1 MMTLVYVAFAVLGA
15 AYVLV
20 SMFLGHAHGDASADA
35 GGADAGADG
44 AGHADVAYGDGGHG
58 TASAEGHATSFQFP
72 FFSPLALATLFGSI
86 GAYGLMALRGLGSSE
101 TASLFIAVP
110 AGLVT
115 AYLVTYVSWRL
126 VRSASGSSQVRPA
139 QLVGARAEVLTPI
152 PAGGIG
158 EVAAMVEGQ
167 RFNAPAREVGGRA
180 VVRGQVVRVTE
191 MVGGTLLVSIDEGK
205 AERRV

>member
-20 SMFLGHAHGDASADA
+20 SMFTGHAHGDAAAD
-35 GGADAGADG
+35 GGAADAGA
-44 AGHADVAYGDGGHG
+44 GHAEVAYGEGGHG
-58 TASAEGHATSFQFP
+58 TASAEAHATSFHFP

-86 GAYGLMALRGLGSSE
+86 GAYGLMALRGLGTSE
-101 TASLFIAVP
+101 TASLFVAVP

-126 VRSASGSSQVRPA
+126 VQSASGSSQVRPA

-152 PAGGIG
+152 PEGGVG

-167 RFNAPAREVGGRA
+167 RFNAPAREVNGRA
-180 VVRGQVVRVTE
+180 VARGQLVRVTE
-191 MVGGTLLVSIDEGK
+191 MVGATLLVALDEGK

>member
-20 SMFLGHAHGDASADA
+20 SMFTGHAHGDTAADA
-35 GGADAGADG
+35 GGAEAGPTQ
-44 AGHADVAYGDGGHG
+44 VAYGEGGHG
-58 TASAEGHATSFQFP
+58 TASAAGHATSFHFP

-86 GAYGLMALRGLGSSE
+86 GAYGLMALRGLGTSE
-101 TASLFIAVP
+101 TTSLFVAVP
-110 AGLVT
+110 AGLAT
-115 AYLVTYVSWRL
+115 AYLVTYVSWRV
-126 VRSASGSSQVRPA
+126 VRSASGSSQVRPS

-152 PAGGIG
+152 PEGGIG

-167 RFNAPAREVGGRA
+167 RFNAPAREAAGRA
-180 VVRGQVVRVTE
+180 VARGQLVRVTE
-191 MVGGTLLVSIDEGK
+191 MVGGTLLVTLDDGK

>member
-1 MMTLVYVAFAVLGA
+1 MMTLIYVAFAVLGA

-20 SMFLGHAHGDASADA
+20 SMFLGHAHGDAAADG
-35 GGADAGADG
+35 GGADAGAGDHG
-44 AGHADVAYGDGGHG
+44 DVAYGEGGHG
-58 TASAEGHATSFQFP
+58 TASAEGHATSFHFP

-86 GAYGLMALRGLGSSE
+86 GAFGLMSLHGVGTSE
-101 TASLFIAVP
+101 TASLAIAVP
-110 AGLVT
+110 AGLAT

-152 PAGGIG
+152 PAGGVG

-167 RFNAPAREVGGRA
+167 RFNAPAREALGRPVA
-180 VVRGQVVRVTE
+180 RGQLVRVTE
-191 MVGGTLLVSIDEGK
+191 MVGGTLLVSLEEGK
-205 AERRV
+205 AERRD

>member
-20 SMFLGHAHGDASADA
+20 SMFSGHAHGDASADA
-35 GGADAGADG
+35 G
-44 AGHADVAYGDGGHG
+44 AGHAGDAGPADVPYGEGGHG
-58 TASAEGHATSFQFP
+58 TASAGGHATSFHFP

-86 GAYGLMALRGLGSSE
+86 GAYGLMALRGLGTSD
-101 TASLFIAVP
+101 TASLFVAVP

-115 AYLVTYVSWRL
+115 AYLITYVSWRL
-126 VRSASGSSQVRPA
+126 VRSASGSSQVRPS

-152 PAGGIG
+152 PEGGIG

-167 RFNAPAREVGGRA
+167 RFNAPAREVRGRA
-180 VVRGQVVRVTE
+180 VARGQLVRVTE
-191 MVGGTLLVSIDEGK
+191 MVGATLLVALDEGK

>member
-20 SMFLGHAHGDASADA
+20 SMFLGHAHGDASAD
-35 GGADAGADG
+35 GGGADG
-44 AGHADVAYGDGGHG
+44 AGHPDVAYGDGGHG
-58 TASAEGHATSFQFP
+58 TASAEGHAPSVQVP
-72 FFSPLALATLFGSI
+72 VFSPLALATLFGSV
-86 GAYGLMALRGLGSSE
+86 GAYGLMALRGLGTSD
-101 TASLFIAVP
+101 TTSLFIAVP

>member
-20 SMFLGHAHGDASADA
+20 SMFTGPAHGDAT
-35 GGADAGADG
+35 ADAGAG
-44 AGHADVAYGDGGHG
+44 EAGNGSPADVAYGDGGHG
-58 TASAEGHATSFQFP
+58 TASAGGHATAFHFP
-72 FFSPLALATLFGSI
+72 FFSPLALATVFGAV
-86 GAYGLMALRGLGSSE
+86 GAYGLIALRGLGTSE
-101 TASLFIAVP
+101 TASLLVAVP

-126 VRSASGSSQVRPA
+126 VRAASGSSQVRPA
-139 QLVGARAEVLTPI
+139 QLVGVRAEVLTPI

-167 RFNAPAREVGGRA
+167 RFNAPAREVAGRA
-180 VVRGQVVRVTE
+180 VARGQLVRVTE
-191 MVGGTLLVSIDEGK
+191 MVGGTLLVSIDEGE
-205 AERRV
+205 AQRRV